1 MFGRES
7 GFDGPPMVVEME
19 GAVGREKRAEEVV
32 GERCSAEE
40 DTEELERTEKRGC
53 G

>member
-7 GFDGPPMVVEME
+7 GFEGPPMVVEME
-19 GAVGREKRAEEVV
+19 GAVGSEKRADEVV
-32 GERCSAEE
+32 GERCSAE
-40 DTEELERTEKRGC
+40 DKDELERTEKRGC